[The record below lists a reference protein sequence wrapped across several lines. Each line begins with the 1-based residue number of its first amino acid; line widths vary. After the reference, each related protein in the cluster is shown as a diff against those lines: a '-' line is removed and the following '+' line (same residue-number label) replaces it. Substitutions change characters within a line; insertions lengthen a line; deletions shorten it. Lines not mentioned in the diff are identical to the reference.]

1 MDSLSPLVEEVSRPP
16 ASQESGLGRKQWSA
30 AEPDSIEALQVVYKI
45 AERCNINCTYCY
57 YFNMGDETPL
67 TRPARAKLEVTRQLA
82 EWMAQGCEELR
93 IPRAKLSFH
102 GGEPTMVGVRAF
114 DAACQTLR
122 EIIEPVAALSL
133 SIQTNGTLLDERWIE
148 RFIEHRVGVGVSIDG
163 PQDANDRYRLDRR
176 GRSTFKST
184 EEAIRR
190 LVDAHAAGGPLPG
203 TISVLHPGNDY
214 RSVYRYLRD
223 LGVLEINFLL
233 PDRNAEDTEFLRSGT
248 AAEYGKC
255 LSDIFSAWLE
265 EDNPDVRIKFVDEMM
280 AHFRPDA
287 APGQVF
293 RRMKKTNQVVI
304 ARSDGTVAIDDSYIP
319 ALAWYSAAP
328 VYSTAES
335 TLRQFLADP
344 IFNEIECTSNALP
357 TGCQDCRWRRVCRG
371 GDLENRFST
380 RSGFNNPS
388 VYCEGYKL
396 MYQNACETLAGN
408 GYPRELL
415 NEKFEL
421 A

>member
-1 MDSLSPLVEEVSRPP
+1 MVALSPLIEKVSRP
-16 ASQESGLGRKQWSA
+16 ATNQENGLGRGQWNA

-67 TRPARAKLEVTRQLA
+67 TRPALAKLEVTRQLA
-82 EWMAQGCEELR
+82 EWMAQGCEELL

-114 DAACQTLR
+114 DVACQTLR

-133 SIQTNGTLLDERWIE
+133 SIQTNGTLLDDRWIE
-148 RFIEHRVGVGVSIDG
+148 KFIEHRVGVGVSIDG
-163 PQDANDRYRLDRR
+163 PQTANDRYRLDRR

-203 TISVLHPGNDY
+203 TISVVHRGNDY
-214 RSVYRYLRD
+214 RSVYRYLRG

-233 PDRNAEDTEFLRSGT
+233 PDRNADDAEFVRSGA
-248 AAEYGKC
+248 AAEYGTC
-255 LSDIFSAWLE
+255 LSDIFSEWLE
-265 EDNPDVRIKFVDEMM
+265 EDNPDVRIKFVDEML

-344 IFNEIECTSNALP
+344 IFNEIERIGNALP
-357 TGCQDCRWRRVCRG
+357 TGCRDCRWRRVCRG

-380 RSGFNNPS
+380 RNGFDNPS
-388 VYCEGYKL
+388 IYCDGYKL
-396 MYQNACETLAGN
+396 MYQNACDKLAQN
-408 GYPRELL
+408 GYPTELL
-415 NEKFEL
+415 QAKFEL
-421 A
+421 V

>member
-1 MDSLSPLVEEVSRPP
+1 MVALTPLTERVPRPDSNEEN
-16 ASQESGLGRKQWSA
+16 GLGRKLWSA

-67 TRPARAKLEVTRQLA
+67 ARPALAKLEVTRQLA

-148 RFIEHRVGVGVSIDG
+148 KFIEHRVGVGVSIDG
-163 PQDANDRYRLDRR
+163 PRTANDRYRLDRR
-176 GRSTFKST
+176 GRSTFQNT
-184 EEAIRR
+184 EDAIRR
-190 LVDAHAAGGPLPG
+190 LVDAYAAGGPLPG
-203 TISVLHPGNDY
+203 TISVIHPGNDY
-214 RSVYRYLRD
+214 RRVYRYLRD

-233 PDRNAEDTEFLRSGT
+233 PDRNADEVEFVRSGA
-248 AAEYGKC
+248 AAEYGRC
-255 LSDIFSAWLE
+255 LSDIFSEWLE
-265 EDNPDVRIKFVDEMM
+265 EDNSDVRIKFIDEMM
-280 AHFRPDA
+280 AHFRPHT

-304 ARSDGTVAIDDSYIP
+304 ARSDGTVAVDDSYIP
-319 ALAWYSAAP
+319 ALDWYSAAP
-328 VYSTAES
+328 VYSTAEC

-344 IFNEIECTSNALP
+344 IFNEIEHIGSALP
-357 TGCQDCRWRRVCRG
+357 TGCQDCRWRRICRG

-380 RSGFNNPS
+380 QNGFNNPS
-388 VYCEGYKL
+388 VYCGAYKL
-396 MYQNACETLAGN
+396 MYQNTCDKLAEN
-408 GYPRELL
+408 GYPPELL
-415 NEKFEL
+415 QEKFEF